1 MKHFWLGLLP
11 KPQNRALAQIFCPQC
26 LQMLE
31 LFVPGLS
38 MKSSIFN
45 QIIIFEKKKKY
56 SCFIKKTKANEKS
69 KLKKKYFV

>member
-1 MKHFWLGLLP
+1 MKQLWLGLLP
-11 KPQNRALAQIFCPQC
+11 KQQNHALAQIFCPQC

-45 QIIIFEKKKKY
+45 QNIIFEIKIY
-56 SCFIKKTKANEKS
+56 FCFIKKTKANEKS
-69 KLKKKYFV
+69 KLKKK

>member
-11 KPQNRALAQIFCPQC
+11 KPQNHALAQIFCPQC

-45 QIIIFEKKKKY
+45 HNIIFEIKKH
-56 SCFIKKTKANEKS
+56 SCFLIYTKANEKS
-69 KLKKKYFV
+69 KLKEKYFV